1 MLPHWNRPPASAAHR
16 SWGWLSYT
24 FVILKLVI
32 KPGSEVSSMT
42 SNQSNFR
49 LEVHEMYIRQV
60 ASSKQGSSHP
70 FFSAVVI
77 RISVVV
83 IGNTAS

>member
-1 MLPHWNRPPASAAHR
+1 M
-16 SWGWLSYT
+16 
-24 FVILKLVI
+24 I

-60 ASSKQGSSHP
+60 ASCKQGSSHP